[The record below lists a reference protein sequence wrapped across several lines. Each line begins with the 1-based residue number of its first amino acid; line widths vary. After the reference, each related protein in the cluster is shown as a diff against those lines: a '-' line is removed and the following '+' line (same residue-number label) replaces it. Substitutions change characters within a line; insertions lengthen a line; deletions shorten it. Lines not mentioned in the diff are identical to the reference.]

1 MSTKVNKF
9 QAALVFILLAW
20 PYFLN
25 DFFLIHATRTQM
37 SITNIWLFD
46 VVVYFLIPSL
56 TLFLLIR
63 ANAANHIRIMLK
75 KPPLFLGVIVAII
88 FAFVLDYVFTQR
100 IGLWILERN
109 CFRLCDSYAFPNDSK
124 LAYYSVIM
132 YAALSAGFFEEVV
145 FRGQA
150 IQLLRQFTSNKIVI
164 VLIAS
169 LLFAL
174 IHWCLGSSKLI
185 ATFIIGIFP
194 TIWVLYT
201 KRLWEAIIFHSIFN
215 ILAFT

>member
-9 QAALVFILLAW
+9 QAVWVFALLAW

-25 DFFLIHATRTQM
+25 DFFLIHTTRTQV
-37 SITNIWLFD
+37 SIANIWLFD
-46 VVVYFLIPSL
+46 VLVYFLIPSI

-63 ANAANHIRIMLK
+63 ANAANHIKIMLK
-75 KPPLFLGVIVAII
+75 KSPLFGGVIVAII
-88 FAFVLDYVFTQR
+88 FAFALDYVFTQR

-109 CFRLCDSYAFPNDSK
+109 CFRLCDSYAFPNDSR
-124 LAYYSVIM
+124 LAYYSVVI
-132 YAALSAGFFEEVV
+132 YAALSAGFLEEVI

-150 IQLLRQFTSNKIVI
+150 IHLLRQFTSNKIVI
-164 VLIAS
+164 VVIAS

-185 ATFIIGIFP
+185 TTFIIGIFP
-194 TIWVLYT
+194 AIWVLYT
-201 KRLWEAIIFHSIFN
+201 KRLWEVIIFHSIFN
-215 ILAFT
+215 LLAFT